1 MNYSEILHINKYYIL
16 YIKMPVDKFGHTDVG
31 YSQRV
36 IAGGVTLSQ
45 VNATFLRLDG
55 TNAMTGDLIF
65 NNNKLVKGLPTSYPT
80 IYVGDE
86 VVSWSQAVELTK
98 DATTNNETVPA
109 NDKHLTN
116 KKYVDDRDALKVSK
130 AGDTMTGNLLLR
142 IGSSHTIVL
151 GCRDLNG
158 NKTFIIHLGN
168 PLNRIQCWINNPI
181 ALIST
186 HGFLFKLGDNI
197 IRFGKS
203 FSDIRIHVYQ
213 DIVMNEK
220 HIVDLHDPV
229 NAQDA
234 ATKNY
239 VDTALSSTNPQD
251 FATKNYV
258 DAALN
263 SDNPQD
269 FATKNYV
276 ETALGSVNA
285 NPLKK
290 CHVGYIPNL
299 ERDVSQTGF
308 VVSASSIN
316 SERNRAYGA
325 FNTLENAWIA
335 NSSLDLSAWLTIKC
349 PEPIIIWRIALT
361 ATPTFNNWC
370 LSASNDGSVFIDL
383 LTSNERLVF
392 NWDSVPKFLV
402 LSSSST
408 TAYQYYKIDIT
419 GIEVTVGISFM
430 QLYVYDT

>member
-1 MNYSEILHINKYYIL
+1 MDYPQDILPYMSH
-16 YIKMPVDKFGHTDVG
+16 
-31 YSQRV
+31 
-36 IAGGVTLSQ
+36 
-45 VNATFLRLDG
+45 
-55 TNAMTGDLIF
+55 AM
-65 NNNKLVKGLPTSYPT
+65 
-80 IYVGDE
+80 
-86 VVSWSQAVELTK
+86 ELTK
-98 DATTNNETVPA
+98 KATTNNEIVPA

-130 AGDTMTGNLLLR
+130 AGDIMTGNLLLR
-142 IGSSHTIVL
+142 VGSSHGVLL

-158 NKTFIIHLGN
+158 NKTFIRHLGN
-168 PLNRIQCWINNPI
+168 QLNKIQCWTNNPI

-239 VDTALSSTNPQD
+239 VDTALTSANPQD

-276 ETALGSVNA
+276 ETALSSVNA
-285 NPLKK
+285 
-290 CHVGYIPNL
+290 
-299 ERDVSQTGF
+299 
-308 VVSASSIN
+308 
-316 SERNRAYGA
+316 
-325 FNTLENAWIA
+325 
-335 NSSLDLSAWLTIKC
+335 
-349 PEPIIIWRIALT
+349 
-361 ATPTFNNWC
+361 
-370 LSASNDGSVFIDL
+370 
-383 LTSNERLVF
+383 
-392 NWDSVPKFLV
+392 
-402 LSSSST
+402 
-408 TAYQYYKIDIT
+408 
-419 GIEVTVGISFM
+419 
-430 QLYVYDT
+430 

>member
-1 MNYSEILHINKYYIL
+1 MNYSEILHINKYYVL

-36 IAGGVTLSQ
+36 MAGGVTLSQ

-65 NNNKLVKGLPTSYPT
+65 NNNKLVNGLPTSYPP

-109 NDKHLTN
+109 NDKPKHLTN

-130 AGDTMTGNLLLR
+130 AGDIMTGNLLLR
-142 IGSSHTIVL
+142 VGSSNAIL
-151 GCRDLNG
+151 FGCMNFND

-181 ALIST
+181 TLIST

-203 FSDIRIHVYQ
+203 SSDIRISVYQ

-234 ATKNY
+234 ASKNY

-258 DAALN
+258 DAAL
-263 SDNPQD
+263 
-269 FATKNYV
+269 
-276 ETALGSVNA
+276 
-285 NPLKK
+285 
-290 CHVGYIPNL
+290 
-299 ERDVSQTGF
+299 DV
-308 VVSASSIN
+308 I
-316 SERNRAYGA
+316 
-325 FNTLENAWIA
+325 
-335 NSSLDLSAWLTIKC
+335 LSC
-349 PEPIIIWRIALT
+349 
-361 ATPTFNNWC
+361 
-370 LSASNDGSVFIDL
+370 
-383 LTSNERLVF
+383 
-392 NWDSVPKFLV
+392 
-402 LSSSST
+402 
-408 TAYQYYKIDIT
+408 KI
-419 GIEVTVGISFM
+419 
-430 QLYVYDT
+430 

>member
-36 IAGGVTLSQ
+36 IAGGVILSQ

-55 TNAMTGDLIF
+55 TNVMTGDLIF
-65 NNNKLVKGLPTSYPT
+65 NNNKLVKGLPTRYPP
-80 IYVGDE
+80 IYIGDE

-130 AGDTMTGNLLLR
+130 AGDIMTCNLLLTV
-142 IGSSHTIVL
+142 GSSHGVLL

-158 NKTFIIHLGN
+158 NKTFIIHRGN
-168 PLNRIQCWINNPI
+168 PLNKIQCRINNPI

-186 HGFLFKLGDNI
+186 HGFLLKLGDNI

-203 FSDIRIHVYQ
+203 SSDVRTHAYQ

-229 NAQDA
+229 NVQDA

-239 VDTALSSTNPQD
+239 VDTAPFS
-251 FATKNYV
+251 A
-258 DAALN
+258 
-263 SDNPQD
+263 NPQD

-276 ETALGSVNA
+276 ETALSSVNA
-285 NPLKK
+285 NPLLK
-290 CHVGYIPNL
+290 CHIGYIPNL
-299 ERDVSQTGF
+299 ERDVRPNLALAPVRFLQTK
-308 VVSASSIN
+308 I
-316 SERNRAYGA
+316 ERM
-325 FNTLENAWIA
+325 E
-335 NSSLDLSAWLTIKC
+335 
-349 PEPIIIWRIALT
+349 
-361 ATPTFNNWC
+361 
-370 LSASNDGSVFIDL
+370 L
-383 LTSNERLVF
+383 LIRL
-392 NWDSVPKFLV
+392 KV
-402 LSSSST
+402 LGL
-408 TAYQYYKIDIT
+408 QIR
-419 GIEVTVGISFM
+419 
-430 QLYVYDT
+430 L

>member
-1 MNYSEILHINKYYIL
+1 MNYSEILHVNKYYIL
-16 YIKMPVDKFGHTDVG
+16 YSKMPVDKFGHTDVG

-36 IAGGVTLSQ
+36 IVGGVTLSQ

-65 NNNKLVKGLPTSYPT
+65 NNNKLVKGLPTSYPP

-130 AGDTMTGNLLLR
+130 AGDTMAGNLLGR
-142 IGSSHTIVL
+142 IGPSHPIVL

-158 NKTFIIHLGN
+158 NKTFTIHLGN
-168 PLNRIQCWINNPI
+168 PLNKIQCWSNNPL

-213 DIVMNEK
+213 YIVMNEK

-229 NAQDA
+229 NAQDG

-239 VDTALSSTNPQD
+239 VDTALT
-251 FATKNYV
+251 
-258 DAALN
+258 

-276 ETALGSVNA
+276 ETALSSVNA

-299 ERDVSQTGF
+299 ERDVSETGF
-308 VVSASSIN
+308 VVSASSISSN
-316 SERNRAYGA
+316 ENRVYGA

-335 NSSLDLSAWLTIKC
+335 NHSLDQTVWLTIKC
-349 PEPIIIWRIALT
+349 PEPVIIWRIALKAIHT
-361 ATPTFNNWC
+361 LNSWS

-383 LTSNERLVF
+383 LTSIERLVF

-402 LSSSST
+402 LSSSSM
-408 TAYQYYKIDIT
+408 TAYTYYKINIT
-419 GIEVTVGISFM
+419 GNVVPLGISYM
-430 QLYVYDT
+430 QLHVYDT

>member
-1 MNYSEILHINKYYIL
+1 MNYSEILHINKYYML

-65 NNNKLVKGLPTSYPT
+65 NNNKLVKGLPTRYPP
-80 IYVGDE
+80 IYIGDE

-98 DATTNNETVPA
+98 DATKNNETVPA
-109 NDKHLTN
+109 NDKHLTS

-130 AGDTMTGNLLLR
+130 AGDIMTGNLLLR
-142 IGSSHTIVL
+142 VGSSNAILL

-168 PLNRIQCWINNPI
+168 QLNKIQCWSNNPI

-197 IRFGKS
+197 IRLGKS
-203 FSDIRIHVYQ
+203 SSDLRTHAYQ

-220 HIVDLHDPV
+220 HNVDLHDPV
-229 NAQDA
+229 NVQDA

-239 VDTALSSTNPQD
+239 VHTALTSANPQD
-251 FATKNYV
+251 FANKNYV

-276 ETALGSVNA
+276 EMALGSVNA

-290 CHVGYIPNL
+290 CHVGYKPNL
-299 ERDVSQTGF
+299 ERDVSETGF
-308 VVSASSIN
+308 VVSAISFTAD
-316 SERNRAYGA
+316 EYRAYGA
-325 FNTLENAWIA
+325 FNTLKIAWVANAQ
-335 NSSLDLSAWLTIKC
+335 LTGWLTIKC
-349 PEPIIIWRIALT
+349 PEP
-361 ATPTFNNWC
+361 
-370 LSASNDGSVFIDL
+370 
-383 LTSNERLVF
+383 
-392 NWDSVPKFLV
+392 
-402 LSSSST
+402 
-408 TAYQYYKIDIT
+408 
-419 GIEVTVGISFM
+419 
-430 QLYVYDT
+430 

>member
-55 TNAMTGDLIF
+55 TNAMTGDLIC
-65 NNNKLVKGLPTSYPT
+65 NNNKLVKGLPTRYPP

-86 VVSWSQAVELTK
+86 VVIWSQAVELTK
-98 DATTNNETVPA
+98 EATTNNAAVPE

-130 AGDTMTGNLLLR
+130 AGDIMTGNLLLR
-142 IGSSHTIVL
+142 EGSGHMIAL

-168 PLNRIQCWINNPI
+168 QLNKIQCWINNPI
-181 ALIST
+181 TLKST
-186 HGFLFKLGDNI
+186 HGFLFKLGDKI

-203 FSDIRIHVYQ
+203 FSDIRIHAYQ

-220 HIVDLHDPV
+220 HIVDLHDSV
-229 NAQDA
+229 NVQDA
-234 ATKNY
+234 ATRSY
-239 VDTALSSTNPQD
+239 VDTALTSANPQD

-276 ETALGSVNA
+276 ENALSSVNA
-285 NPLKK
+285 NPLKN
-290 CHVGYIPNL
+290 V
-299 ERDVSQTGF
+299 
-308 VVSASSIN
+308 
-316 SERNRAYGA
+316 
-325 FNTLENAWIA
+325 TLVI
-335 NSSLDLSAWLTIKC
+335 
-349 PEPIIIWRIALT
+349 
-361 ATPTFNNWC
+361 
-370 LSASNDGSVFIDL
+370 
-383 LTSNERLVF
+383 
-392 NWDSVPKFLV
+392 
-402 LSSSST
+402 
-408 TAYQYYKIDIT
+408 YQI
-419 GIEVTVGISFM
+419 
-430 QLYVYDT
+430 

>member
-1 MNYSEILHINKYYIL
+1 
-16 YIKMPVDKFGHTDVG
+16 MPVDKFGHTDVG

-45 VNATFLRLDG
+45 VNSTFLRLDG
-55 TNAMTGDLIF
+55 TNVMTGDLIF
-65 NNNKLVKGLPTSYPT
+65 NNDKLVKGLPTRYPP

-130 AGDTMTGNLLLR
+130 AGDIMTGNLLLR
-142 IGSSHTIVL
+142 VGHSNAILL

-168 PLNRIQCWINNPI
+168 QLNKIQCWLNNPI
-181 ALIST
+181 TLIST
-186 HGFLFKLGDNI
+186 HGILFKLGDNI

-203 FSDIRIHVYQ
+203 SNDIRIHAYQ

-229 NAQDA
+229 NVQDA

-239 VDTALSSTNPQD
+239 VDTALTSANPQD

-258 DAALN
+258 DSTLN

-269 FATKNYV
+269 FATKIYV
-276 ETALGSVNA
+276 ETALSSVNA

-290 CHVGYIPNL
+290 CHIGYIPNL
-299 ERDVSQTGF
+299 EKDVSETGF
-308 VVSASSIN
+308 VVSASSISSN
-316 SERNRAYGA
+316 ENRAYRA
-325 FNTLENAWIA
+325 FSTLENAWIA
-335 NSSLDLSAWLTIKC
+335 NHSLGQNAWLTIKC
-349 PEPIIIWRIALT
+349 PEKIIIWRIALKAIHT
-361 ATPTFNNWC
+361 LNSWS

-383 LTSNERLVF
+383 LTSIERLVF
-392 NWDSVPKFLV
+392 NWDSIPKFLV

-408 TAYQYYKIDIT
+408 TAYQYYKINIT
-419 GIEVTVGISFM
+419 GNVVPLGISYM

>member
-1 MNYSEILHINKYYIL
+1 MNYSEILHKYIYINKYYIL
-16 YIKMPVDKFGHTDVG
+16 YSKMPVDKFGHTDVG

-36 IAGGVTLSQ
+36 ITGGVTLSQ

-55 TNAMTGDLIF
+55 TKAMTGDLIF
-65 NNNKLVKGLPTSYPT
+65 NNNKLVKGLPTRYPP

-98 DATTNNETVPA
+98 DATTNNKTVPA

-116 KKYVDDRDALKVSK
+116 EKYVDDRDTLKVSK
-130 AGDTMTGNLLLR
+130 AGDIMTGNLLLR
-142 IGSSHTIVL
+142 VGSSHGVLL

-168 PLNRIQCWINNPI
+168 PLNKIQCWTSNPI

-197 IRFGKS
+197 IKFGKPS
-203 FSDIRIHVYQ
+203 SDIRIHVYQ

-234 ATKNY
+234 ATKTY
-239 VDTALSSTNPQD
+239 VDT
-251 FATKNYV
+251 
-258 DAALN
+258 ALN

-276 ETALGSVNA
+276 EIALGSVNA

-308 VVSASSIN
+308 VVSANSITA
-316 SERNRAYGA
+316 EGFRAYGA
-325 FNTLENAWIA
+325 FNTHNNPWVA
-335 NSSLDLSAWLTIKC
+335 NLSLGLNAWLTIKC
-349 PEPIIIWRIALT
+349 PEPVIIWRITL
-361 ATPTFNNWC
+361 
-370 LSASNDGSVFIDL
+370 
-383 LTSNERLVF
+383 
-392 NWDSVPKFLV
+392 
-402 LSSSST
+402 
-408 TAYQYYKIDIT
+408 
-419 GIEVTVGISFM
+419 
-430 QLYVYDT
+430 

>member
-16 YIKMPVDKFGHTDVG
+16 YIKMPVEKFGHTDVG
-31 YSQRV
+31 YSQRG

-65 NNNKLVKGLPTSYPT
+65 NNNKLVKGLPTSYPP

-86 VVSWSQAVELTK
+86 LVSWSQAVELTK

-130 AGDTMTGNLLLR
+130 ADDIMTGNLLLR
-142 IGSSHTIVL
+142 VGSSHGVLL

-168 PLNRIQCWINNPI
+168 QLNKIHYWTNNPI
-181 ALIST
+181 TLISI
-186 HGFLFKLGDNI
+186 HGFLFKLGDNM

-203 FSDIRIHVYQ
+203 SSDIRIHAYQ
-213 DIVMNEK
+213 NILMNEK

-229 NAQDA
+229 NVQDA

-239 VDTALSSTNPQD
+239 VDTALTSANPQD

-276 ETALGSVNA
+276 ETALSSANA

-290 CHVGYIPNL
+290 CHIGYIPNL
-299 ERDVSQTGF
+299 ERDVSETGF
-308 VVSASSIN
+308 VVSASSISSN
-316 SERNRAYGA
+316 ENRAYGA
-325 FNTLENAWIA
+325 FNTLKSALIG
-335 NSSLDLSAWLTIKC
+335 NSS
-349 PEPIIIWRIALT
+349 
-361 ATPTFNNWC
+361 
-370 LSASNDGSVFIDL
+370 
-383 LTSNERLVF
+383 
-392 NWDSVPKFLV
+392 
-402 LSSSST
+402 
-408 TAYQYYKIDIT
+408 
-419 GIEVTVGISFM
+419 
-430 QLYVYDT
+430 

>member
-1 MNYSEILHINKYYIL
+1 MNYSEILHINKYYLL

-65 NNNKLVKGLPTSYPT
+65 NNSKLVKGLPTTYFP

-86 VVSWSQAVELTK
+86 VVSWSQAVELTR
-98 DATTNNETVPA
+98 DATTNTETVPA

-130 AGDTMTGNLLLR
+130 AGDIMTGNLLLR
-142 IGSSHTIVL
+142 VGSSHSILL

-168 PLNRIQCWINNPI
+168 PLNKIQCWSNNPI

-203 FSDIRIHVYQ
+203 SSDLRTHVYQ

-220 HIVDLHDPV
+220 HIVDLHVPV
-229 NAQDA
+229 NAQDG

-239 VDTALSSTNPQD
+239 VDTALTSVNPQD

-269 FATKNYV
+269 FATKITLKLLLV
-276 ETALGSVNA
+276 
-285 NPLKK
+285 PLMLILLKN
-290 CHVGYIPNL
+290 V
-299 ERDVSQTGF
+299 
-308 VVSASSIN
+308 
-316 SERNRAYGA
+316 
-325 FNTLENAWIA
+325 TL
-335 NSSLDLSAWLTIKC
+335 DT
-349 PEPIIIWRIALT
+349 
-361 ATPTFNNWC
+361 
-370 LSASNDGSVFIDL
+370 
-383 LTSNERLVF
+383 
-392 NWDSVPKFLV
+392 
-402 LSSSST
+402 
-408 TAYQYYKIDIT
+408 YQI
-419 GIEVTVGISFM
+419 
-430 QLYVYDT
+430 